1 MNPVVISVLSL
12 IVILGVLVFVHEL
25 GHFVAAK
32 WAGIYVHRFSIG
44 MGKPVKRLSFR
55 RGETEYA
62 IGWLPLGGYVKMA
75 SREEDPAAALEGG
88 LEHIEVPPDR
98 TFESKPVWKR
108 MIVILAGVTMNV
120 LLAWIIY
127 IGLNWVV
134 GRSIYPITTV
144 GRVDA
149 AALPPGA
156 EDLARLEPGDRI
168 VRVAGRPVTAWDE
181 VQHALITTADD
192 SIVFEVEGKAPV
204 VARLHRDALEGR
216 GRLVGALWPF
226 IPPVIGQVVPGRP
239 GARAGVETGDTIIA
253 VDGEPVLQWPDAV
266 RMIEARPDQ
275 DLTLTVGRAGGRVD
289 LAAHTVVEEVKDSA
303 GKARRVGRLGLGN
316 KVDERNEPV
325 SLGRAIVL
333 GAQQTADMSTQIV
346 RVVRGLFSGRVST
359 REVAGPIGIG
369 VMAGQAAQL
378 GLASFL
384 SLMALISV
392 NLAVLN
398 LLPIPVL
405 DGGQVVFLLGEAV
418 LRRPLSMK
426 LRERLT
432 MVGLVLLLMLT
443 VLAFSNDIRRLI
455 GV

>member
-1 MNPVVISVLSL
+1 
-12 IVILGVLVFVHEL
+12 
-25 GHFVAAK
+25 
-32 WAGIYVHRFSIG
+32 
-44 MGKPVKRLSFR
+44 
-55 RGETEYA
+55 
-62 IGWLPLGGYVKMA
+62 
-75 SREEDPAAALEGG
+75 
-88 LEHIEVPPDR
+88 
-98 TFESKPVWKR
+98 

-120 LLAWIIY
+120 LLAWFIY
-127 IGLNWVV
+127 VGLNWVV
-134 GRSIYPITTV
+134 GLSIYPITKV
-144 GRVDA
+144 GRVDV

-168 VRVAGRPVTAWDE
+168 VRVAGRPVTAWQE
-181 VQHALITTADD
+181 VQHALLTTAAD

-216 GRLVGALWPF
+216 ARLAGALVAF
-226 IPPVIGQVVPGRP
+226 SPPVIGQVVPGRP
-239 GARAGVETGDTIIA
+239 GAQAGVQVEDTVIA
-253 VDGEPVLQWPDAV
+253 LNGQPVLQWPDLV
-266 RMIEARPDQ
+266 GMIEARPDQ

-289 LAAHTVVEEVKDSA
+289 LAAHTVVEEVKDST
-303 GKARRVGRLGLGN
+303 GTARRVGRLGLGN
-316 KVDERNEPV
+316 KVDGRNEPV

-369 VMAGQAAQL
+369 MMAGQAAQL

-418 LRRPLSMK
+418 LRRPLSLK

-455 GV
+455 GL

>member
-12 IVILGVLVFVHEL
+12 VVILGVLVFVHEL

-44 MGKPVKRLSFR
+44 IGKPIRRLTFK

-62 IGWLPLGGYVKMA
+62 ISWLPLGGYVKMA

-88 LEHIEVPPDR
+88 LEHLEVPADR
-98 TFESKPVWKR
+98 TYESKPIWKR
-108 MIVILAGVTMNV
+108 IIVILAGVTMNV
-120 LLAWIIY
+120 LLAWLILSS
-127 IGLNWVV
+127 LNWVV
-134 GRSIYPITTV
+134 GRSTYPITRV
-144 GRVDA
+144 GRIDA
-149 AALPPGA
+149 VALPPGA

-168 VRVAGRPVTAWDE
+168 VRVAGQTVSAWQDIE
-181 VQHALITTADD
+181 QQLLNTSAD
-192 SIVFEVEGKAPV
+192 SVVFEVEGKAPV
-204 VARLHRDALEGR
+204 VARLHRDALEAR
-216 GRLVGALWPF
+216 GRVVGAVWPF
-226 IPPVIGQVVPGRP
+226 VPPVIGQVVAGRP
-239 GARAGVETGDTIIA
+239 GAEAGVQLEDTVLA
-253 VDGEPVLQWPDAV
+253 VNGEPVLQWTDLV
-266 RMIEARPDQ
+266 EKIEARPDQ
-275 DLTLTVGRAGGRVD
+275 DVALTIGRASGRVE
-289 LAAHTVVEEVKDSA
+289 LAAHTIVEETKDSA
-303 GKARRVGRLGLGN
+303 GATQRVGKLGLGN
-316 KVDERNEPV
+316 KVEVRKEPV

-333 GAQQTADMSTQIV
+333 GGKQTAEMSTQIG
-346 RVVRGLFSGRVST
+346 RVVRGLFSARISA

-384 SLMALISV
+384 YFMAFISV

-418 LRRPLSMK
+418 LRRPLSLK

-432 MVGLVLLLMLT
+432 MVGLVLLLMLM

-455 GV
+455 GI

>member
-1 MNPVVISVLSL
+1 
-12 IVILGVLVFVHEL
+12 
-25 GHFVAAK
+25 
-32 WAGIYVHRFSIG
+32 
-44 MGKPVKRLSFR
+44 
-55 RGETEYA
+55 
-62 IGWLPLGGYVKMA
+62 
-75 SREEDPAAALEGG
+75 
-88 LEHIEVPPDR
+88 
-98 TFESKPVWKR
+98 

-120 LLAWIIY
+120 LLAWVIY
-127 IGLNWVV
+127 VGLNWVV
-134 GRSIYPITTV
+134 GRSIYPITKV
-144 GRVDA
+144 GRVDV

-168 VRVAGRPVTAWDE
+168 VRVAGRPVTAWE
-181 VQHALITTADD
+181 EIHHALLTTAAD

-204 VARLHRDALEGR
+204 VARLHRDALDAR
-216 GRLVGALWPF
+216 GRLAGALEAF
-226 IPPVIGQVVPGRP
+226 SPPVIGQVVPGRP
-239 GARAGVETGDTIIA
+239 GARAGVQVEDTVIA
-253 VDGEPVLQWPDAV
+253 LNGQPVLQWPDLVA
-266 RMIEARPDQ
+266 MIEARPDQ

-289 LAAHTVVEEVKDSA
+289 LAAHTVVEEVKDST
-303 GKARRVGRLGLGN
+303 GTARRVGRLGLGN
-316 KVDERNEPV
+316 KVDARNEPV

-369 VMAGQAAQL
+369 VLAGQAAQL

-384 SLMALISV
+384 SVMALISV

-418 LRRPLSMK
+418 LRRPLSLK

-455 GV
+455 GL